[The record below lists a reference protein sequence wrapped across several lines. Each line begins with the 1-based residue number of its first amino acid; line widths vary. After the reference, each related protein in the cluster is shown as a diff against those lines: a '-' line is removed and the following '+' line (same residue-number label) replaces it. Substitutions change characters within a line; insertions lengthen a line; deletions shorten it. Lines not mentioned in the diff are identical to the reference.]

1 MVLET
6 SATMAILQQQTTT
19 KKKEKQESRQK
30 DEVQKAS
37 KWGRP
42 RLGEFC

>member
-19 KKKEKQESRQK
+19 KKGEAREQAKGRSPESKQMGQ
-30 DEVQKAS
+30 A
-37 KWGRP
+37 
-42 RLGEFC
+42 